1 MDQRRQVYLEGQA
14 SQRAQHVYS
23 ARRETEVWHQVAIE
37 HVQVDEVETRLLDA
51 RYLIR
56 EPPVVAV
63 E

>member
-1 MDQRRQVYLEGQA
+1 MAV
-14 SQRAQHVYS
+14 
-23 ARRETEVWHQVAIE
+23 E
-37 HVQVDEVETRLLDA
+37 HVQMDEVEPHILDA